1 MLWSAFLNCI
11 DTNHNFYFILKLMS
25 FYYLFYNVY
34 PSEEWEGK
42 NLEKR
47 QLDASWR
54 KMPNY
59 NKPLQVPPA
68 ASAPVWEWSCSREEV
83 LPAIWKG
90 WRNREY
96 PVKQHFVTILC
107 CSPICLNFIMST
119 LLNSN
124 NKRNKSVIHVCQYH
138 TSMKTSILLQYIGK
152 MLSHK
157 TSYIVS

>member
-1 MLWSAFLNCI
+1 
-11 DTNHNFYFILKLMS
+11 MS

-68 ASAPVWEWSCSREEV
+68 ASAPLWEWSCSREEV
-83 LPAIWKG
+83 LPAI
-90 WRNREY
+90 
-96 PVKQHFVTILC
+96 
-107 CSPICLNFIMST
+107 
-119 LLNSN
+119 
-124 NKRNKSVIHVCQYH
+124 
-138 TSMKTSILLQYIGK
+138 
-152 MLSHK
+152 
-157 TSYIVS
+157 